1 MMQQQILQKATLK
14 IATSEGERDAV
25 IALLRKLNLP
35 TSDINDDIQLHLL
48 RDGEN
53 IIGTAGL
60 EIFGDCALL
69 RSVSVAT
76 EQQGKGYGKIIN
88 EQIQMY
94 AKESGIEC
102 LYLITTSAKAF
113 FDQLGFRVIE
123 RNVAPES
130 VKQTAEFSSLCPS
143 SAVVMKKLI

>member
-1 MMQQQILQKATLK
+1 MQQQILQKATLK
-14 IATSEGERDAV
+14 IAISEGERDAI

-35 TSDINDDIQLHLL
+35 TSDINDDIQLYLL
-48 RDGEN
+48 QDGEKT
-53 IIGTAGL
+53 IGTAGL
-60 EIFGDCALL
+60 KIFEDCALL

-88 EQIQMY
+88 EQIEMY
-94 AKESGIEC
+94 AKESGIKC

-113 FDQLGFRVIE
+113 FDQLGYGIIE
-123 RNVAPES
+123 RNVAPEP
-130 VKQTAEFSSLCPS
+130 VKQTTEFSSLCPS

>member
-14 IATSEGERDAV
+14 IAMSEGERDAV

-60 EIFGDCALL
+60 EIFEDCALL

-88 EQIQMY
+88 EKIELY

-102 LYLITTSAKAF
+102 
-113 FDQLGFRVIE
+113 
-123 RNVAPES
+123 
-130 VKQTAEFSSLCPS
+130 
-143 SAVVMKKLI
+143 